1 MTFEKSAGFGRARAR
16 GDVQAFLDQ
25 RDELLLAHPLA
36 PARQRRT
43 VEHQRV
49 PKELLAAEQL
59 IIGVLDPALA
69 QNLVGKV
76 VHVLEDRKARH
87 QTRRQGRMPR
97 FVRVGRPEPLFQKAP
112 VDRPRQLRQRMAHV
126 DDLIQSG
133 PEKVLLSAVPSLFR
147 PHRESPD
154 RASCRQR
161 ITIHE
166 PFQFAR

>member
-1 MTFEKSAGFGRARAR
+1 MRPCFLANLTNRSRARCISLASVGKATALGCTVVSTMTFEKSAGFGRARAR

-87 QTRRQGRMPR
+87 QTRRQRSE
-97 FVRVGRPEPLFQKAP
+97 V
-112 VDRPRQLRQRMAHV
+112 
-126 DDLIQSG
+126 
-133 PEKVLLSAVPSLFR
+133 
-147 PHRESPD
+147 
-154 RASCRQR
+154 
-161 ITIHE
+161 
-166 PFQFAR
+166 